1 MNDKD
6 VVIAIDGMGGDLA
19 PGAIVAG
26 ACRAAREWGCRIM
39 LVGDAAR
46 LGALVKA
53 ERAPAHVEIVPA
65 TEEVAMDE
73 APAAAVRRGAV
84 TSMGKTIDLVR
95 DGAAH
100 AAFSAGNSGAFLALA
115 TIRLARL
122 PGIARPGFA
131 TAWPA
136 QHGPMLLVD
145 AGANVDCKPEWLV
158 QFALMG
164 TAYARAVLGIADP
177 KVGLLSVGEEEAKGN
192 ALTAETFPL
201 LEAAPIHFIGNVEGR
216 DLLLGDV
223 DVVVADG
230 FVGNVALKTAEG
242 TSEYIFK
249 LLRDAIDRA
258 PLHVK
263 AGAAM
268 LRPVFRSVRS
278 RLDHRYHGGAPLL
291 GVRGNCII
299 GHGRADALT
308 VYSACKMA
316 LRAARQDLVGSIE
329 RMLASAPQAAAKVSP

>member
-1 MNDKD
+1 MNDSD
-6 VVIAIDGMGGDLA
+6 VIIAIDGMGGDLA
-19 PGAIVAG
+19 PDAIVAG
-26 ACRAAREWGCRIM
+26 ACRAAREWGCRIL
-39 LVGDAAR
+39 LVGDR
-46 LGALVKA
+46 SALEPLLKR
-53 ERAPAHVEIVPA
+53 EGAPANVSIVA
-65 TEEVAMDE
+65 TSETVAMDE
-73 APAAAVRRGAV
+73 APAIAVRRGGA

-95 DGAAH
+95 DGEAH

-115 TIRLARL
+115 TIRLSRL

-136 QHGPMLLVD
+136 HKGPMLLVD
-145 AGANVDCKPEWLV
+145 AGANVDCKAEWLV
-158 QFALMG
+158 QFAVMG
-164 TAYARAVLGIADP
+164 SAYSRAVLGIPDP
-177 KVGLLSVGEEEAKGN
+177 KVGLLSVGEEESKGN
-192 ALTAETFPL
+192 ALTAEAFPL
-201 LEAAPIHFIGNVEGR
+201 LSAAPIHFIGNVEGR
-216 DLLLGDV
+216 DLLLGDA

-249 LLRDAIDRA
+249 LLREAIEEA
-258 PLHVK
+258 PIHVK
-263 AGAAM
+263 AGAAL
-268 LRPVFRSVRS
+268 LRPVFRGVRS

-308 VYSACKMA
+308 VYHACKMA

-329 RMLASAPQAAAKVSP
+329 RMLAPAAAQA

>member
-1 MNDKD
+1 MNDND

-19 PGAIVAG
+19 PGEIVAG
-26 ACRAAREWGCRIM
+26 ACRAAREFGCTIL

-46 LGALVKA
+46 LEPLV
-53 ERAPAHVEIVPA
+53 RQHGGPPTVRIVPT

-73 APAAAVRRGAV
+73 LPAIAVRRGGV
-84 TSMGKTIDLVR
+84 TSMGKALDLVR
-95 DGAAH
+95 EGAAH

-115 TIRLARL
+115 TIRLSRL
-122 PGIARPGFA
+122 PGIMRPGFA

-136 QHGPMLLVD
+136 HKGPMLLLD
-145 AGANVDCKPEWLV
+145 AGANVDCRAEWLV
-158 QFALMG
+158 QFAIMG
-164 TAYARAVLGIADP
+164 SAYARAVLDIAEP
-177 KVGLLSVGEEEAKGN
+177 KVGLLSVGEEESKGN

-201 LEAAPIHFIGNVEGR
+201 LAAAPIHFIGNVEGR

-223 DVVVADG
+223 DVVVTDG

-249 LLRDAIDRA
+249 LLREGIESAGLSA
-258 PLHVK
+258 K
-263 AGAAM
+263 AGAAL
-268 LRPVFRSVRS
+268 LRPVFRAVRA

-291 GVRGNCII
+291 GVRGNAIV

-308 VYSACKMA
+308 AYSACRMA
-316 LRAARQDLVGSIE
+316 LRAARQDLVGVIE
-329 RMLASAPQAAAKVSP
+329 RTLAPPAAEATR

>member
-1 MNDKD
+1 LNDSD
-6 VVIAIDGMGGDLA
+6 VVIAIDAMGGDLA
-19 PGAIVAG
+19 PDAIVNG
-26 ACRAAREWGCRIM
+26 AWRAARELGCRVL
-39 LVGDAAR
+39 LVGDESR
-46 LGALVKA
+46 VSALVRRQRG
-53 ERAPAHVEIVPA
+53 RANVQVVAS
-65 TEEVAMDE
+65 TEVVAMGE
-73 APAAAVRRGAV
+73 LPSAAVRRGGA

-95 DGAAH
+95 EGAAH

-136 QHGPMLLVD
+136 RKGPMLLVD
-145 AGANVDCKPEWLV
+145 AGANVDCRPEWLL

-164 TAYARAVLGIADP
+164 TAYARSVLGIEDP
-177 KVGLLSVGEEEAKGN
+177 KVGLLSVGEEESKGN
-192 ALTAETFPL
+192 QLTAQTFPL

-216 DLLLGDV
+216 DLLLGDA

-242 TSEYIFK
+242 ASEYIFT
-249 LLRDAIDRA
+249 LLREGIARA

-263 AGAAM
+263 AGASL
-268 LRPVFRSVRS
+268 LRPVFRTVRA

-299 GHGRADALT
+299 GHGRADAVA
-308 VYSACKMA
+308 VYHACKMA
-316 LRAARQDLVGSIE
+316 LLAARHDLVGSIE
-329 RMLASAPQAAAKVSP
+329 GLLAPQAAAQVSG

>member
-1 MNDKD
+1 MNDSD
-6 VVIAIDGMGGDLA
+6 VTIAIDGMGGDLA
-19 PGAIVAG
+19 PDAIAAG
-26 ACRAAREWGCRIM
+26 ACRAAREWGCRIL
-39 LVGDAAR
+39 LVGDPAR
-46 LGALVKA
+46 LQPLLQRDGAPPTVTI
-53 ERAPAHVEIVPA
+53 VEAV
-65 TEEVAMDE
+65 EQVAMDE
-73 APAAAVRRGAV
+73 APAAAVRRGGV

-95 DGAAH
+95 DGQAH

-115 TIRLARL
+115 TIRLSRL

-136 QHGPMLLVD
+136 HRGPMLLVD

-164 TAYARAVLGIADP
+164 TAYARAVLGIPDP
-177 KVGLLSVGEEEAKGN
+177 KVGLLSVGEEESKGN

-201 LEAAPIHFIGNVEGR
+201 LAAAPIHFIGNVEGR
-216 DLLLGDV
+216 DLLLGEA

-249 LLRDAIDRA
+249 LLREGIEAA
-258 PLHVK
+258 PLTVK
-263 AGAAM
+263 AGAA
-268 LRPVFRSVRS
+268 LLKPVFRSVRS

-308 VYSACKMA
+308 VYHACQMA

-329 RMLASAPQAAAKVSP
+329 RMLAPSAAQASG